1 MIGNVCLSVCVFS
14 ATLAR
19 VSACVLC
26 FGVAAQLE
34 AGETLEQCAVREL
47 REESC
52 LTVPLA
58 ALRKRGIIDF
68 VMEKDGM
75 MLASGA
81 EVRDMQA
88 RGHQVLWTARRGNT
102 SCRFLSFF
110 LKCYPVGK
118 LRRAL

>member
-1 MIGNVCLSVCVFS
+1 MSVCVFS

-34 AGETLEQCAVREL
+34 AGETLEQCAAREL

-52 LTVPLA
+52 LTVLLA

-88 RGHQVLWTARRGNT
+88 RGHQVLCAAGPRAAATHLVVF
-102 SCRFLSFF
+102 FLSF
-110 LKCYPVGK
+110 
-118 LRRAL
+118 